1 MVPVVHAV
9 RTGTSEHVKARPTSA
24 NTVNEVRDLQ
34 TQESLDRL
42 ATACERLLVIVIV
55 IAALLGV
62 FIIGFVVRKVQS
74 NHSGRPKM
82 KQEGPT
88 ATTAGRSD
96 GNDIRH

>member
-9 RTGTSEHVKARPTSA
+9 THWHKRHVKALPTS
-24 NTVNEVRDLQ
+24 TTHNEVHDLQ

>member
-1 MVPVVHAV
+1 MGARGAV
-9 RTGTSEHVKARPTSA
+9 RTGTNEHVKARPMSTTS
-24 NTVNEVRDLQ
+24 NEVHDLQ

-62 FIIGFVVRKVQS
+62 FIVGFVVRKVQS

>member
-1 MVPVVHAV
+1 MS
-9 RTGTSEHVKARPTSA
+9 T
-24 NTVNEVRDLQ
+24 TVNEVHDLQ

-82 KQEGPT
+82 KEEGPT
-88 ATTAGRSD
+88 ATTAGRND

>member
-1 MVPVVHAV
+1 MPVVQYALAL
-9 RTGTSEHVKARPTSA
+9 SEHMKARPT
-24 NTVNEVRDLQ
+24 NTTTVNEVHNLQ

-74 NHSGRPKM
+74 NHSARPKM